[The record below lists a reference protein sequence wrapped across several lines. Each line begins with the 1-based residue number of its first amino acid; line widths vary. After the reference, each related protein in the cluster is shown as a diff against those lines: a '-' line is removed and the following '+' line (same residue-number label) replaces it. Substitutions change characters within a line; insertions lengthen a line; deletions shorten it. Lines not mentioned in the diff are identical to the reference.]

1 MFDVQ
6 KLLKQAQQ
14 MQKDIEKIQGD
25 LANQE
30 VTGSA
35 GGGAVVVT
43 CDGRGDIKSI
53 KLSDEAMGDRETLE
67 DMLISAIGEATSKAS
82 QLSQDKL
89 ASATKGMNIPG
100 MPTFGK

>member
-25 LANQE
+25 LATQE
-30 VTGSA
+30 VTGTA

-53 KLSDEAMGDRETLE
+53 KLTDEAMGDRETLE
-67 DMLISAIGEATSKAS
+67 DLLLAGIKEATEKAS
-82 QLSQDKL
+82 KLSQDKL
-89 ASATKGMNIPG
+89 SSATQGMNIPG
-100 MPTFGK
+100 LPFGK